1 MAGFSEIARQL
12 THIFAGSFALLLRW
26 TNWWQAALLAIA
38 ALLFNVLILPVFGK
52 TVFRPG
58 DMDRLMRSGI
68 VIYPLSVLA
77 LILCFPHRPDI
88 VAVSWIILAV
98 GDGLATMV
106 GAHVRTAPLPWN
118 RAKSVGGLLAFVI
131 GASMAGVA
139 IAWWTSPG
147 MSAPPPYWFLVG
159 APITAALVAG
169 FVETVPIG
177 LNDNIS
183 VPFSAA
189 FVMWTLTLVDKD
201 TVLAM
206 APVVVNRLPAAL
218 VVNIVFGVLGWRAR
232 TVTVAGAVTG
242 SAIGL
247 VTWLGCGLP
256 GWLMLFA
263 TFAVAA
269 ATTRLGHQRKTALG
283 IAEERGGRRGP
294 GNAIANTGVAA
305 WAVGLSIG
313 MPSPD
318 VALFAAVAAL
328 ATAASDTIASEI
340 GKAYGKTTWLVTE
353 MRMVPPGTSGAVS
366 VEGTLAG
373 AFGAALLA
381 WIGAMLGLIP
391 FAAISPIALAAT
403 LASFVE
409 GWLAVTFEASGTLNN
424 DALNFLNS
432 LIGAAL
438 ALLWWPFR

>member
-294 GNAIANTGVAA
+294 
-305 WAVGLSIG
+305 
-313 MPSPD
+313 D
-318 VALFAAVAAL
+318 
-328 ATAASDTIASEI
+328 
-340 GKAYGKTTWLVTE
+340 
-353 MRMVPPGTSGAVS
+353 RPGRGQ
-366 VEGTLAG
+366 
-373 AFGAALLA
+373 
-381 WIGAMLGLIP
+381 WR
-391 FAAISPIALAAT
+391 LAAHRSRGQRSCADRCRRRAERRSSVPGCGGQGRRPGPRSRAGCCRRGE
-403 LASFVE
+403 LAPLMFRIAC
-409 GWLAVTFEASGTLNN
+409 GLDRLKPLAVC
-424 DALNFLNS
+424 
-432 LIGAAL
+432 AAQL
-438 ALLWWPFR
+438 RGSP